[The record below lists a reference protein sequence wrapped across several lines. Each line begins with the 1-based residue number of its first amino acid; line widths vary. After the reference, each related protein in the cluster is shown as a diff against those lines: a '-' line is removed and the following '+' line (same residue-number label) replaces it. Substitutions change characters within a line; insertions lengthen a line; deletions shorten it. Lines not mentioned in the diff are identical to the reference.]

1 MTHRFTSSYLRRTL
15 LTSAAV
21 CIVAAPQ
28 VKAQQQRT
36 FVSGEIILYCQPN
49 TPRPR
54 VDELAKKINAEVTPL
69 LLADCYKLV
78 LPITQTLDND
88 TLAGVSVLKT
98 EPDVRWVNASRIYR
112 TLQVPTANPNDPRY
126 VSGEQSSLRLMN
138 LPQAWVLQKGA
149 VGVNVAVIDSG
160 FNPAHE
166 DMIGQY
172 SDGSFDEADN
182 DTDITAPAADALSTH
197 GCFVAGI
204 IAAKTNNGIGIAGVC
219 WENVKIVGLKIQKN
233 GTTTLDTPA
242 ILNSYAYIDTN
253 HIKYNIKVLN
263 MSYAL
268 VNGNPSDTNDP
279 EYVALK
285 KLYDSGIS
293 LIAGSGNYFP
303 ADNKNNTP
311 SGYPFVI
318 SVGAVG
324 PSAKHATYSSAGKVD
339 IVAPGGD
346 QDLNGVITEGVL
358 STTLTGYAFEQGT
371 SFASPAAAGVMA
383 LMLSTPGVT
392 AAQAIQVIK
401 DTANRANITGTLPD
415 PQYGYGVIDA
425 YQALL
430 KVSTTVVIS
439 SPVGLDKNGN
449 NTDVS
454 GTAAPI
460 ETLRPH
466 IRFTTSNIQ
475 ATNVTV
481 TVTIDGSAI
490 TQDSSR
496 VQAGRKPG
504 AFAGQFIYDFELLLT
519 PDQIN
524 KPILITIS
532 GQPNDM
538 MRPAVTDTRQ
548 ITVRPKILRGV
559 TLQSKTG
566 TSNIAFISIPYYED
580 ASIAPRGTFREYFEL
595 LGQDVTLYRWATASG
610 GYSTSLP
617 NSNGIPT
624 IDPRAKFK
632 ADGIITAT
640 TGVGTDTSEDVIPD
654 ARPLGLA
661 YFANLPNAKEVIT
674 YGKESK
680 LPVRIPLHEGWNMI
694 GDPFP
699 YPVSF
704 NALTIETGT
713 ENISIGQASDRG
725 ILLPFIYRY
734 VNGDY
739 DFASLPGGLL
749 QPWEGHWI
757 FVRPQPGSV
766 NSSAVATLVVPPTQG
781 GSASRQVQTTV
792 VKPVSGAGAWA
803 IKLEARTKD
812 LHDSNNIIGV
822 TSGSNSVKASSRA
835 PKPPKPA
842 PYVSIGMVGLDEQGT
857 QYSQVLQS
865 TGGTKTWDVVVNS
878 DQTDAD
884 VSVTWP
890 AIQPLPKT
898 YRLTM
903 TDKATGQ
910 TVDMRQNAS
919 YTFNTGRNAATR
931 NFVITATPAS
941 ANTRVTFSNIYVNPG
956 GGRGQDVFEIGYT
969 VSQEVKVEVSI
980 LTLSGRAVANIGG
993 TRAASTGD
1001 NRVVWNGKDAGG
1013 KPVSAG
1019 TYALQ
1024 FRAVTSD
1031 GSVTRE
1037 TRPFVVTR

>member
-15 LTSAAV
+15 LTSAVV

-78 LPITQTLDND
+78 LPVSQTLDND
-88 TLAGVSVLKT
+88 TLAGVSVLKM
-98 EPDVRWVNASRIYR
+98 EADVRNVK
-112 TLQVPTANPNDPRY
+112 ANPFYSKDQTKTEPNDPRY
-126 VSGEQSSLRLMN
+126 KSGEQYSLQLGN
-138 LPQAWVLQKGA
+138 LPLAWTLQKGSA
-149 VGVNVAVIDSG
+149 VVNVAVIDSG
-160 FNPAHE
+160 FQPTHE
-166 DMIGQY
+166 DMQGQY
-172 SDGSFDEADN
+172 AAGSYDIADN
-182 DTDITAPAADALSTH
+182 DADITAGAPDAETNH
-197 GCFVAGI
+197 GTFVAGV
-204 IAAKTNNGIGIAGVC
+204 IAAKTNNNIGIAAVC
-219 WENVKIVGLKIQKN
+219 WENIKVVALKIQKN
-233 GTTTLDTPA
+233 GNANLDGAA
-242 ILNSYAYIDTN
+242 IINAYAYLLTN
-253 HIKYNIKVLN
+253 KDKYNVRVVN
-263 MSYAL
+263 MSYGSQG
-268 VNGNPSDTNDP
+268 GNPGDTTDP
-279 EYVALK
+279 EYVGLKALA
-285 KLYDSGIS
+285 DIGII
-293 LIAGSGNYFP
+293 LVATAGNSYP
-303 ADNKNNTP
+303 ASSSVHLP
-311 SGYPFVI
+311 GGYPFVV

-324 PSAKHATYSSAGKVD
+324 RSGKRAYYSQIDKVD
-339 IVAPGGD
+339 IAAPGGD
-346 QDLNGVITEGVL
+346 QTGGDAEGILGL
-358 STTLTGYAFEQGT
+358 SATGYVFEQGT
-371 SFASPAAAGVMA
+371 SFAAPFVAGVLGLIM
-383 LMLSTPGVT
+383 SVPGVT
-392 AAQAIQVIK
+392 PSQAVQVMK
-401 DTANRANITGTLPD
+401 DTANRANVAGKLPD
-415 PQYGYGVIDA
+415 PTYGYGLVDA

-504 AFAGQFIYDFELLLT
+504 AYAGQFIYDLELLLT

-524 KPILITIS
+524 KPILVTIS

-640 TGVGTDTSEDVIPD
+640 TGVGTDTSEDVISD

-749 QPWEGHWI
+749 QPWEGHWF

-766 NSSAVATLVVPPTQG
+766 NSNAVATLVVPPTQG